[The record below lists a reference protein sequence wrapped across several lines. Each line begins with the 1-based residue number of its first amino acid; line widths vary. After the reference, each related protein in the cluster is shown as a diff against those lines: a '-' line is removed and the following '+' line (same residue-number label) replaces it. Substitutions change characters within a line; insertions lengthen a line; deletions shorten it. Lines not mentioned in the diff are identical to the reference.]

1 MATFIIVT
9 PFEQNTAD
17 EAQMTKETYNADQVA
32 SVRDLATSA
41 QVVFSDGKV
50 LHVRETFAEI
60 NKKLGAK

>member
-9 PFEQNTAD
+9 PFEQNTTD

-41 QVVFSDGKV
+41 QVVFNSGRV
-50 LHVRETFAEI
+50 LQVRETFADL